1 MFHKKY
7 CLLTINIVL
16 IVFSTSAQIN
26 NCTLQK
32 NVFVEDFTF
41 YSDKEY
47 TSLDNI
53 LGGQIETSYIKN
65 SKGAS
70 EGVNVTDG
78 HCLVVTN
85 GAEGGWWNKN
95 PIRYGN
101 TGNSGASEYGGFP
114 AKDGFLVVNC
124 DIHKGDMFTY
134 ILPQGSICSDSYY
147 SFTADI
153 TNMNIPEPPKVRVP
167 INVSFIVLGLP
178 DEVELMNVNT
188 GNIAETNKWHNCGG
202 TFFSKG
208 YKKFKLIIRNN
219 YEAAQGETVVS
230 GNDVGIDNIIFSQ
243 CMPEAKMFSDD
254 ADINGEVNICE
265 PITEVYFNDSEL
277 KSFFSKPYYLLQTS
291 KDGTNWNNYE
301 SATTSSRIS
310 INLINQLN
318 KTPYLYRVWAGGSI
332 EAVSSSAQSGTPGEC
347 EMLTTVSNTIKI
359 IRNCDGLQQFCSNP
373 KVVFSEDFTFFSKDS
388 CTALSNILDGKIQTD
403 YDIDDP
409 PADRTWTHY
418 VIDGHCLVVNTAGAG
433 GWWINNKPVRKGNT
447 GNEGASIKG
456 GLPEHDGFLLVNCA
470 DELGDM
476 FAYTLPDQQFCPNTY
491 YNFTADITNLG
502 NNPSSTSVPV
512 NVSFIV
518 KGLPGDVE
526 LLNVSSGD
534 LKETSQWINVGGS
547 FNAGNYTSFRLII
560 RNNIRT
566 HGHNGNDA
574 GIDNIVFSG
583 CIPESKMTSADGDK
597 DGNISKCA
605 TETTI
610 DFNDSDLRQYFT
622 QPYYQL
628 QISTNGTTWQNLGD
642 VTTTPTATIDMDSQ
656 TNKVPYYY
664 RVWSGSNVQS
674 VTQSAATGQAGSCT
688 DVTVVSKT
696 MTITRSC
703 EYTKSEAP
711 EVDAFEDCAGET
723 AGGKLDLTTLV
734 KAHKEKLTWY
744 KAASGD
750 EKLESTVVDISQP
763 GVYHYY
769 VTNTE
774 PGYTKIE
781 SDRVE
786 ITVTIKGHIQYYI
799 DKTQISECMQD
810 EHERSFNIQSPVPSD
825 ATFEWYNGT
834 TLLGSGLKYTLENKE
849 GSGTITIKATDASG
863 NFCAT
868 PDKQVQYKLST
879 PVSAVL
885 KASPLAVYIGKTEVT
900 VTASNVEGAGKYTLY
915 KDDNEV
921 LSGTAQEGKDITY
934 TDKDFTTEGMLA
946 YKLSIVNG
954 LCSFDTYTAVNVLK
968 DSSEPEPFTPDCP
981 HPIEPMV
988 FVTPNGDGLNDFWQV
1003 KHIECYGYYSVEIYD
1018 RYHKC
1023 LLLVKDSYKPFSWD
1037 GTYNGHKLPNGD
1049 YWYIITVQEGDIRMQ
1064 RSGHFILKK

>member
-26 NCTLQK
+26 NYTLQK

-359 IRNCDGLQQFCSNP
+359 IRNCDGPQQFCSNP

-447 GNEGASIKG
+447 GNEGASVKE
-456 GLPEHDGFLLVNCA
+456 GLPEHDGYLLVNCA

-583 CIPESKMTSADGDK
+583 CIPESKVTSADGDK

-656 TNKVPYYY
+656 TNNTPYYY
-664 RVWSGSNVQS
+664 RVWSGSNVAS

-711 EVDAFEDCAGET
+711 EVDNFEECAGET
-723 AGGKLDLTTLV
+723 AGGKLNLTTLV

-750 EKLESTVVDISQP
+750 EKLESTVVAISQP

-786 ITVTIKGHIQYYI
+786 ITVTIKGHIQYSI
-799 DKTQISECMQD
+799 DKTLISECMQD
-810 EHERSFNIQSPVPSD
+810 EHERSFNIQNPVPSD
-825 ATFEWYNGT
+825 ATFEWYNGA
-834 TLLGSGLKYTLENKE
+834 TLLGTGLRYTLENKE

-868 PDKQVQYKLST
+868 PDKQVQYKLSS
-879 PVSAVL
+879 PVSAEL
-885 KASPLAVYIGKTEVT
+885 KAAPLAVYIGETEVT
-900 VTASNVEGAGKYTLY
+900 VTANNVAGTGKYTLY

-921 LSGTAQEGKDITY
+921 LSGTAQEGMDITY
-934 TDKDFTTEGMLA
+934 TDKDFTTEGMLV

-1003 KHIECYGYYSVEIYD
+1003 KHIECYSYYSVEIYD

-1023 LLLVKDSYKPFSWD
+1023 LLLVKDSYNPFSWD

-1049 YWYIITVQEGDIRMQ
+1049 YWYIITVQEGNIRKQ

>member
-16 IVFSTSAQIN
+16 IVFNTSAQIN

-310 INLINQLN
+310 INLIHQLN

-359 IRNCDGLQQFCSNP
+359 IRNCDGPQQFCSNP

-447 GNEGASIKG
+447 GNEGASVKE

-470 DELGDM
+470 NELGDM
-476 FAYTLPDQQFCPNTY
+476 FSYTLPDQKFCPDTY

-502 NNPSSTSVPV
+502 NDPASTAVPV

-518 KGLPGDVE
+518 MGLPGEVE

-534 LKETSQWINVGGS
+534 IKETSQWINVGGS
-547 FNAGNYTSFRLII
+547 FNAGNFTSFRLII
-560 RNNIRT
+560 RNNILT
-566 HGHNGNDA
+566 HGQNGNDA

-583 CIPESKMTSADGDK
+583 CIPDTKVTSGDADK

-610 DFNDSDLRQYFT
+610 SYNDTDLRQYFT

-628 QISTNGTTWQNLGD
+628 QMSTDGSSWQNVGE

-656 TNKVPYYY
+656 SNKTPYYY
-664 RVWSGSNVQS
+664 RVWSGSNVAS

-703 EYTKSEAP
+703 EYTKSEVP
-711 EVDAFEDCAGET
+711 EVDAFEECAGET
-723 AGGKLDLTTLV
+723 AGGKLNLTTLV

-750 EKLESTVVDISQP
+750 EKLESTTVDISQP
-763 GVYHYY
+763 GVYNYY

-774 PGYTKIE
+774 PGYTKLE
-781 SDRVE
+781 SDRTEV
-786 ITVTIKGHIQYYI
+786 TVTIKDQVRFKLDNTSIKNCIAEGADY
-799 DKTQISECMQD
+799 
-810 EHERSFNIQSPVPSD
+810 SFNIESPVPAD
-825 ATFEWYNGT
+825 AVFDWYNGSEKVATGT
-834 TLLGSGLKYTLENKE
+834 TYTLENKE
-849 GSGTITIKATDASG
+849 SKGTLTIKASTTDGSACESSES
-863 NFCAT
+863 
-868 PDKQVQYKLST
+868 VSYELWE
-879 PVSAVL
+879 PVSAEISV
-885 KASPLAVYIGKTEVT
+885 KPLAVYIGKTEAEIKITDVQG
-900 VTASNVEGAGKYTLY
+900 SGDYILY
-915 KDDNEV
+915 KEDKIYN
-921 LSGTAQEGKDITY
+921 TGKLLKEIDLIFN
-934 TDKDFTTEGMLA
+934 DADFTSEGFTT
-946 YKLSIVNG
+946 YKITATNG
-954 LCSFDTYTAVNVLK
+954 LCDYEDYSTIDVIK
-968 DSSEPEPFTPDCP
+968 DPSQPNNSKT
-981 HPIEPMV
+981 IEPML
-988 FVTPNGDGLNDFWQV
+988 FFTPNNDGLNDNWVV
-1003 KHIECYGYYSVEIYD
+1003 KNIEGYGYYSVEIYD

-1023 LLLVKDSYKPFSWD
+1023 LLLVKDSFKPFSWD

-1049 YWYIITVQEGDIRMQ
+1049 YWYIITVQEGDIRKQ

>member
-32 NVFVEDFTF
+32 NVLVEDFTF

-124 DIHKGDMFTY
+124 DVHKGDMFTY

-153 TNMNIPEPPKVRVP
+153 TNMNIAEPPKVRVP

-347 EMLTTVSNTIKI
+347 EMLTTVS
-359 IRNCDGLQQFCSNP
+359 
-373 KVVFSEDFTFFSKDS
+373 
-388 CTALSNILDGKIQTD
+388 
-403 YDIDDP
+403 
-409 PADRTWTHY
+409 
-418 VIDGHCLVVNTAGAG
+418 
-433 GWWINNKPVRKGNT
+433 
-447 GNEGASIKG
+447 
-456 GLPEHDGFLLVNCA
+456 
-470 DELGDM
+470 
-476 FAYTLPDQQFCPNTY
+476 
-491 YNFTADITNLG
+491 
-502 NNPSSTSVPV
+502 
-512 NVSFIV
+512 
-518 KGLPGDVE
+518 
-526 LLNVSSGD
+526 
-534 LKETSQWINVGGS
+534 
-547 FNAGNYTSFRLII
+547 
-560 RNNIRT
+560 
-566 HGHNGNDA
+566 
-574 GIDNIVFSG
+574 
-583 CIPESKMTSADGDK
+583 
-597 DGNISKCA
+597 
-605 TETTI
+605 
-610 DFNDSDLRQYFT
+610 
-622 QPYYQL
+622 
-628 QISTNGTTWQNLGD
+628 
-642 VTTTPTATIDMDSQ
+642 
-656 TNKVPYYY
+656 
-664 RVWSGSNVQS
+664 
-674 VTQSAATGQAGSCT
+674 
-688 DVTVVSKT
+688 KT

-711 EVDAFEDCAGET
+711 EVDNFEECAGET
-723 AGGKLDLTTLV
+723 AGGKLNLTTLV

-750 EKLESTVVDISQP
+750 EKLESVTVDISQP

-774 PGYTKIE
+774 PGYSKIE

-786 ITVTIKGHIQYYI
+786 VTVTIKGHIQYSL
-799 DKTQISECMQD
+799 DKTLISECMQD
-810 EHERSFNIQSPVPSD
+810 EHERSFNIQNPVPSD

-868 PDKQVQYKLST
+868 PYKKVQYSLSS
-879 PVSAVL
+879 PVSAEL
-885 KASPLAVYIGKTEVT
+885 KAAPLAVYIGKTEVT

-921 LSGTAQEGKDITY
+921 LSGTSQEGKDIIFK
-934 TDKDFTTEGMLA
+934 DKDFTTEGMLA

-988 FVTPNGDGLNDFWQV
+988 FVTPNADGLNDLWQV
-1003 KHIECYGYYSVEIYD
+1003 KHIECYSYYSVEIYD

-1023 LLLVKDSYKPFSWD
+1023 LLLVKDSYNPFSWD

-1049 YWYIITVQEGDIRMQ
+1049 YWYIITVQEGDIRKQ

>member
-16 IVFSTSAQIN
+16 IIFSTSAQIN

-359 IRNCDGLQQFCSNP
+359 IRNCDGPQQFCSNP

-447 GNEGASIKG
+447 GNEGASIKES
-456 GLPEHDGFLLVNCA
+456 LPEHDGFLLVNCA

-711 EVDAFEDCAGET
+711 EVDNFEECAGET

-750 EKLESTVVDISQP
+750 EKSESTVVDISQP

-786 ITVTIKGHIQYYI
+786 ITVKIKGHIQYSI

-810 EHERSFNIQSPVPSD
+810 EHERSFNIQNPVPSD
-825 ATFEWYNGT
+825 ATFEWYSGA
-834 TLLGSGLKYTLENKE
+834 TLLGTGLKYTLENKE

-863 NFCAT
+863 NFCTT
-868 PDKQVQYKLST
+868 PDKKVQYSLSS
-879 PVSAVL
+879 PVSAEL
-885 KASPLAVYIGKTEVT
+885 KAAPLAVYIGKTEVT

-1049 YWYIITVQEGDIRMQ
+1049 YWYIITVQEGDIRKQ